1 MRSRSRRPGPC
12 RRPGAPYNRAVST
25 ATGPLEPQARAPRA
39 GAGGAGA
46 TAPGAPPARGPL
58 PSFHWRLATPAPA
71 ALLRDWPGEQ
81 AEAPVRAV
89 LAAALAARGHATP
102 EAAAAFLG
110 RGEEDD
116 NPFRM
121 AGMAQAVARV
131 RAALR
136 AREAIA
142 VYGDYDADGVTATAL
157 LAETLDALGAARVET
172 WIPHRAREGYG
183 VHAEALR
190 ALAARGVRLLVT
202 VDCGIRANAEL
213 ELARDLGMDVIVSD
227 HHALPAALP
236 QALAILNPRRP
247 DCRYGFQDFAG
258 VGLAFKLAQGLLRV
272 ARRMDGAVAAGA
284 GAEPAAGRR
293 HLAEAD
299 LLDLVA
305 LGTVADVVPLR
316 GENRRLVQR
325 GLAGLRAPG
334 RPGIRA
340 LFESAGRDPAGVT
353 ARDLSHLLGP
363 RLNAAGRMGDAR
375 TALELLLSRDLD
387 SATALAATI
396 EGLQQERRAATDAA
410 LAAARARLRGR
421 AAGAFLVD
429 RSEEVPLGVIG
440 LVAGRLAEEYYRPV
454 AVLRDEGDLAR
465 GSARSIPEF
474 DVVAALDANADLLL
488 QHGGHAR
495 AAGFTLRSDDVPAL
509 EARLA
514 AAAETRLAG
523 LALRPSL
530 AIDAQVAP
538 EALSRALAQALEA
551 LEPCGE
557 GNPPARLWVPRVPT
571 RGARVVGREG
581 RHLKLVLAGSGGMPV
596 EAIAYE
602 RGADLARL
610 GPTVDLVGSLRLG
623 AWNGLER
630 LELRVDD
637 LAAPAEPA

>member
-1 MRSRSRRPGPC
+1 MSSAAGHPGPHSRS
-12 RRPGAPYNRAVST
+12 
-25 ATGPLEPQARAPRA
+25 PRA

-46 TAPGAPPARGPL
+46 NAPGTSSARGPL
-58 PSFHWRLATPAPA
+58 PAFHWRLAAPAPP

-81 AEAPVRAV
+81 AETKVRAV

-102 EAAAAFLG
+102 ETAAAFLG
-110 RGEEDD
+110 LGEEDD

-136 AREAIA
+136 ARETIA

-157 LAETLDALGAARVET
+157 LTETLDALGAARVET

-227 HHALPAALP
+227 HHALPDALP

-247 DCRYGFQDFAG
+247 DCRYGFRDFAG
-258 VGLAFKLAQGLLRV
+258 VGLAFKLAQALLRV
-272 ARRMDGAVAAGA
+272 ARRMDGGAAPGA
-284 GAEPAAGRR
+284 GPERETAASRR
-293 HLAEAD
+293 PLAEAD

-316 GENRRLVQR
+316 GENRRLVRR

-340 LFESAGRDPAGVT
+340 LFDSAGRDPSGVT

-375 TALELLLSRDLD
+375 AALDLLLSRDVD
-387 SATALAATI
+387 SAAALAATI

-421 AAGAFLVD
+421 PAGAFLLD
-429 RSEEVPLGVIG
+429 RSSEVPLGVIG

-454 AVLRDEGDLAR
+454 AVLRDEGGLAR

-514 AAAETRLAG
+514 AAAEACLAG
-523 LALRPSL
+523 LALRPTL
-530 AIDAQVAP
+530 AIDARVEP
-538 EALSRALAQALEA
+538 EDLSRALAQALAA

-581 RHLKLVLAGSGGMPV
+581 RHLKLVVSGSGGQPV

-623 AWNGLER
+623 AWNGVER